1 LQAKI
6 SNDPKYKNIPLT
18 VSFDVS
24 AVNPN
29 IALFEQI
36 VIYYAIPIIA
46 LIGTVLIV
54 LKILRR
60 RKYKS

>member
-24 AVNPN
+24 VVNPN

>member
-60 RKYKS
+60 KYKS